1 MCFFI
6 TKIQP
11 SPPHQA
17 ENSLREYDIE
27 AWKESILHLHIEH
40 DYDND

>member
-1 MCFFI
+1 MYFFK
-6 TKIQP
+6 TNIQP

-27 AWKESILHLHIEH
+27 ALKERTVHLHIEH
-40 DYDND
+40 DHDND